1 MRCWVATGSRQ
12 RCPLTL
18 EDDLVGLMDGFRG
31 ALIVLISGTGSVLAP
46 RLAFDKGEAIGAS
59 LAKF

>member
-1 MRCWVATGSRQ
+1 MRDGREGVPQ

-31 ALIVLISGTGSVLAP
+31 ALIILISGTGSMLAP
-46 RLAFDKGEAIGAS
+46 RLAFDNGEAIGLL